1 MTVLLALGIHGRA
14 EAQESVLKTKPVALQ
29 VTGTKRVVK
38 IGNNEVVAIAA
49 QKGWLQ
55 EELAKVNAALQI
67 VDISAFGSSGTTA
80 ALYDRGDLHIAQSMM
95 NGALQNR
102 AQGLDNVFIWQS
114 VNVKPER
121 AVTLVLKDGNIYKPE
136 DLKGKTLASSLTSC
150 PYYAGIESLRAKGVT
165 VDNEWSKG
173 DLRYLNI
180 TNQATGQAA
189 FLSGR
194 FEVAAWHPQSAAS
207 LYVQGLVREV
217 TQAVPGG
224 IYTNGA
230 GRSAYS
236 TTKQFARDNP
246 DIIKAF
252 LVAWDKTVRW
262 LYANNGA
269 NLNEAASITSRALR
283 QTKSVALFNLKGAH
297 ETAYEYGVTDYWDA
311 VNAIKRFWKYQ
322 IEYKDPFFT
331 KHQIS
336 DKEIEAL
343 VDKRFYKGGEYFV
356 DVSEKHQVAL
366 NN

>member
-1 MTVLLALGIHGRA
+1 
-14 EAQESVLKTKPVALQ
+14 
-29 VTGTKRVVK
+29 VK
-38 IGNNEVVAIAA
+38 IGLNEVVAIAA

-55 EELAKVNAALQI
+55 EEFAKVNATLQM

-121 AVTLVLKDGNIYKPE
+121 AVTLVLKDGNLYKPE

-165 VDNEWSKG
+165 VDNEWFKG
-173 DLRYLNI
+173 DMHYVNI
-180 TNQATGQAA
+180 TNQASGLSAL
-189 FLSGR
+189 LSGR
-194 FEVAAWHPQSAAS
+194 FDVAAWHPQSAAA

-252 LVAWDKTVRW
+252 LTAWDKTVRW

-269 NLNEAASITSRALR
+269 NLNEAATITSRALR

-322 IEYKDPFFT
+322 IEYKDPFFS

-343 VDKRFYKGGEYFV
+343 VDKHFFAGGEYFV
-356 DVSEKHQVAL
+356 DVSEKRQVAL
-366 NN
+366 NK